1 MKKSFRYILYLIPLL
16 FLAITFFFWQK
27 ECFSINLDFE
37 AEITEYPEEGVFP
50 DNELKISVIDKTVY
64 FNLDFKGG
72 AGLNEGIFAVRNGNK
87 IIIRLRDMDF
97 IAETRL
103 AIYHLQGEI
112 KNLDIGDYQIE
123 VYDNNKKMV
132 SKSSFTV
139 D

>member
-27 ECFSINLDFE
+27 ECFSINLDLE

-87 IIIRLRDMDF
+87 ITIRLRDMDF

-112 KNLDIGDYQIE
+112 RNLDIGDYQIE

>member
-1 MKKSFRYILYLIPLL
+1 VKKSFRYILYLIPLL
-16 FLAITFFFWQK
+16 FLATIFFFWQK
-27 ECFSINLDFE
+27 DCFSINLDLE
-37 AEITEYPEEGVFP
+37 AEITEYPEEEVFP

-87 IIIRLRDMDF
+87 ITIRLRDMDF

-139 D
+139 N

>member
-27 ECFSINLDFE
+27 DCFSINLDFE

-87 IIIRLRDMDF
+87 ITIRLRDMDF

-139 D
+139 N

>member
-1 MKKSFRYILYLIPLL
+1 VKKSFRYILYLIPLL

-27 ECFSINLDFE
+27 ECFSINLDLE

-87 IIIRLRDMDF
+87 ITIRLRDMDF

-112 KNLDIGDYQIE
+112 RNLDIGDYQIE

>member
-27 ECFSINLDFE
+27 ECFSINLDLE

-87 IIIRLRDMDF
+87 ITIRLRDMDF

>member
-1 MKKSFRYILYLIPLL
+1 VKKSFRYILYLIPLL

-27 ECFSINLDFE
+27 ECFSINLDLE

-50 DNELKISVIDKTVY
+50 NNELKISVMDKTVY

-139 D
+139 N

>member
-27 ECFSINLDFE
+27 DCFSINLDFE

-50 DNELKISVIDKTVY
+50 NNELKISVMDKTVY

-139 D
+139 N

>member
-1 MKKSFRYILYLIPLL
+1 VKKSFRYILYLIPLL

-27 ECFSINLDFE
+27 DCFSINLDFE

-50 DNELKISVIDKTVY
+50 NNELKISVMDKTVY

-139 D
+139 N

>member
-27 ECFSINLDFE
+27 ECFSINLDLE

-112 KNLDIGDYQIE
+112 RNLDIGDYQIE

>member
-1 MKKSFRYILYLIPLL
+1 VKKSFRYILYLIPLL

-27 ECFSINLDFE
+27 ECFSINLDLE

>member
-1 MKKSFRYILYLIPLL
+1 VKKSFRYILYLIPLL

-27 ECFSINLDFE
+27 DCFSINLDFE

-50 DNELKISVIDKTVY
+50 NNELKISVMDKTVY

>member
-27 ECFSINLDFE
+27 ECFSINLDLE

-139 D
+139 N

>member
-1 MKKSFRYILYLIPLL
+1 M
-16 FLAITFFFWQK
+16 
-27 ECFSINLDFE
+27 
-37 AEITEYPEEGVFP
+37 
-50 DNELKISVIDKTVY
+50 DKTVY

-139 D
+139 N

>member
-27 ECFSINLDFE
+27 ECFSINLDLE

>member
-1 MKKSFRYILYLIPLL
+1 VKKSFRYILYLIPLL
-16 FLAITFFFWQK
+16 FLATTFFFWQK
-27 ECFSINLDFE
+27 ECFSINLDLE

-87 IIIRLRDMDF
+87 ITIRLRDMDF

-112 KNLDIGDYQIE
+112 RNLDIGDYQIE